1 MGRNIPFTFSN
12 YWGTDRWWFNGRDKK
27 SPSELDHALQKEQ
40 EAHAARS
47 RGGSFGGIDIA
58 APQGT
63 SIPGIKNVSDRSD
76 GFGMAGTIS
85 GTRAFVGHG
94 KTTSKSDDSVAMAP
108 PGPAPSALET
118 TSNQVALNRD
128 VRSRTPQVITM
139 PEVAS
144 AGSGGSAI
152 PKEDDVSHAPD
163 NLTPWWMQN
172 AGAGR
177 S

>member
-1 MGRNIPFTFSN
+1 
-12 YWGTDRWWFNGRDKK
+12 
-27 SPSELDHALQKEQ
+27 
-40 EAHAARS
+40 
-47 RGGSFGGIDIA
+47 
-58 APQGT
+58 
-63 SIPGIKNVSDRSD
+63 
-76 GFGMAGTIS
+76 
-85 GTRAFVGHG
+85 
-94 KTTSKSDDSVAMAP
+94 MAP

-118 TSNQVALNRD
+118 TSTQVALNRD

-177 S
+177 A